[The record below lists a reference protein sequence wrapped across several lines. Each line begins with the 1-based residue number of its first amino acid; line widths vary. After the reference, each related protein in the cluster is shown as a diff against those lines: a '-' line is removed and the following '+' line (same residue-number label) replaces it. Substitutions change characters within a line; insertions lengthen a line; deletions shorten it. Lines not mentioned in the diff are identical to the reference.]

1 MTRTSFTASN
11 EYLQLHEGVNKT
23 HKMGHGELINKLC
36 ENYKIFGDAL
46 TQDDIR
52 NLTDKAEEQNI
63 SLKDALKNAVYFYLN
78 PKKLT
83 RTTNALHKKSK
94 AADQNFKTVIDRMM
108 EHNDKAQDFY
118 DKTYIT
124 RYSIKTYVRE
134 NQDVFSFIS
143 FSEDVLRRGE
153 RDFAATL
160 EQHHAKHKIGS
171 DHNRNVAI
179 RKRSKRNA

>member
-1 MTRTSFTASN
+1 
-11 EYLQLHEGVNKT
+11 
-23 HKMGHGELINKLC
+23 MGHGDLINKLC

-46 TQDDIR
+46 TQDHII
-52 NLTDKAEEQNI
+52 NLTAKAETEEI
-63 SLKDALKNAVYFYLN
+63 SFKDALKNAVYFYLN

-83 RTTNALHKKSK
+83 RTTNTMHKKSR
-94 AADQNFKTVIDRMM
+94 AADEHFKAVIDRMM
-108 EHNDKAQDFY
+108 EHNDKAQDLY

-124 RYSIKTYVRE
+124 RYSIKAYVRE
-134 NQDVFSFIS
+134 NQDKLGFIS

-153 RDFAATL
+153 REFAATL

-179 RKRSKRNA
+179 RKRSK